1 MILFNPIAMK
11 KNILIILMALLP
23 LADMCADDLTPTPIS
38 IVPNPVRI
46 VPGNGNFT
54 ISAGTVFS
62 VENQEQ
68 AAIARNFIGLFT
80 KSSGITPQLTRG
92 KSEKSQLRF
101 TTDSSLKAKRTYWK
115 LLRKTFRSKLRIRK
129 DSFMRCKLS
138 VYCCLR
144 LLKAIS
150 R

>member
-1 MILFNPIAMK
+1 
-11 KNILIILMALLP
+11 MALLP
-23 LADMCADDLTPTPIS
+23 LAGMCADDLTPTPIS
-38 IVPNPVRI
+38 IVPSPVRI

-80 KSSGITPQLTRG
+80 TSSGITPQLTMG

-101 TTDSSLKAKRTYWK
+101 TTDSSFKSEAY
-115 LLRKTFRSKLRIRK
+115 
-129 DSFMRCKLS
+129 
-138 VYCCLR
+138 
-144 LLKAIS
+144 
-150 R
+150 

>member
-23 LADMCADDLTPTPIS
+23 LAGMCADDLTPTPIS
-38 IVPNPVRI
+38 IVPSPVRI

-80 KSSGITPQLTRG
+80 KSSGITPQLTMG
-92 KSEKSQLRF
+92 KSEKSC
-101 TTDSSLKAKRTYWK
+101 
-115 LLRKTFRSKLRIRK
+115 LLYTSPSPRDCS
-129 DSFMRCKLS
+129 
-138 VYCCLR
+138 
-144 LLKAIS
+144 
-150 R
+150 

>member
-1 MILFNPIAMK
+1 
-11 KNILIILMALLP
+11 MALLP
-23 LADMCADDLTPTPIS
+23 LAGMCADDLTPTPIS
-38 IVPNPVRI
+38 IVPSPVRI

-80 KSSGITPQLTRG
+80 KSSGITPQLTMG

-101 TTDSSLKAKRTYWK
+101 TTDSLKAKRTYWK

-129 DSFMRCKLS
+129 DSFMRCKPS
-138 VYCCLR
+138 VCCCLR